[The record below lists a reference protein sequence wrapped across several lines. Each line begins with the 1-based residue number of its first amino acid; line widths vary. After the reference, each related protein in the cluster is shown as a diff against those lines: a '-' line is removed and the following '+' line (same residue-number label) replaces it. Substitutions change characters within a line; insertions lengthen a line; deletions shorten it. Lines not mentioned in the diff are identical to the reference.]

1 MLKIIS
7 LSTKHKAIA
16 WIKILILT
24 YKSWSSIRGGIR
36 RNLSLV
42 LTNGDIIQFNDGKE
56 NILDFKDFITKSQH
70 PDIKKYEDKNLFK
83 KFNLEYGELQWNDYD
98 LAFPVY
104 DLYKGTI

>member
-1 MLKIIS
+1 MSKIIYI
-7 LSTKHKAIA
+7 KKAHYLNNY
-16 WIKILILT
+16 KIYL
-24 YKSWSSIRGGIR
+24 
-36 RNLSLV
+36 
-42 LTNGDIIQFNDGKE
+42 QFNDGKE

-98 LAFPVY
+98 LAFPIY